1 MEEELIIEY
10 VPLGVFWSGDW
21 SVPEDGLYAHTTGRD
36 RLELL
41 RQSTYDTSEVEQ
53 DKSLYDLAVDV
64 LSDAGLTVDEYWIDP
79 MLENFIVP
87 YSFFA
92 PQSHREALRKIAEA
106 SVGQVY
112 CDREGIIRVEG
123 PGIVKGLSFD
133 GVDDYIAIINPL
145 NQEPSEQ
152 VWTVEAWVKIKNKQR
167 QTLISGFNR
176 GLFLSY
182 YTANKML
189 LYCNSSLYAYG
200 NFDLLDNQDHH
211 VAYVFRLPDKYMKVY
226 VDGNDVTGSISSS
239 YPFPLG
245 ISTNLTISQETDDT
259 TGGTIDGEV
268 YEVRIWNTARTQQ
281 QIQDN
286 MNKELTGNEE
296 GLIGYWKFNEGTGL
310 TAYDSAGANHG
321 TIHGATWTY
330 GQYDMTFKIDAATA
344 FKITPDEYFRKDN
357 PAKWSE
363 VANYIEVET
372 QPLKPEAMTE
382 VYSSSESVPIA
393 AGQEVVITAQY
404 NYVPCI
410 DATASLKNAPT
421 GAQIVKE
428 IYYAGSAEI
437 TVSSTASGTFELVIN
452 AKPLKVQNKELVVA
466 QDAGSIGENGIM
478 KYTFP
483 GNPLVQ
489 TRQMAQIIADTIL
502 SFYKDPRND
511 IEMDWRG
518 NPAIELGDV
527 IAAPDYRQGGVDKWG
542 YFLVTRQELE
552 YTGALRARLAGR
564 RVTG

>member
-1 MEEELIIEY
+1 MKTWNELIVEMGEELIIEY

-41 RQSTYDTSEVEQ
+41 RQSTYDTGEVEQ

-87 YSFFA
+87 YSFFVS
-92 PQSHREALRKIAEA
+92 QSHREALRKIAEA
-106 SVGQVY
+106 CVGQVY
-112 CDREGIIRVEG
+112 CDREGIVRVEG
-123 PGIVKGLSFD
+123 PGEG
-133 GVDDYIAIINPL
+133 
-145 NQEPSEQ
+145 
-152 VWTVEAWVKIKNKQR
+152 
-167 QTLISGFNR
+167 
-176 GLFLSY
+176 
-182 YTANKML
+182 
-189 LYCNSSLYAYG
+189 
-200 NFDLLDNQDHH
+200 
-211 VAYVFRLPDKYMKVY
+211 
-226 VDGNDVTGSISSS
+226 
-239 YPFPLG
+239 
-245 ISTNLTISQETDDT
+245 
-259 TGGTIDGEV
+259 
-268 YEVRIWNTARTQQ
+268 
-281 QIQDN
+281 
-286 MNKELTGNEE
+286 KELWQTETVFGV
-296 GLIGYWKFNEGTGL
+296 
-310 TAYDSAGANHG
+310 
-321 TIHGATWTY
+321 
-330 GQYDMTFKIDAATA
+330 
-344 FKITPDEYFRKDN
+344 TPDEYFRKDN

-466 QDAGSIGENGIM
+466 QDAGSIGENGVM

-489 TRQMAQIIADTIL
+489 TRQMAQMVADTIL
-502 SFYKDPRND
+502 SFYKDPRRD

-527 IAAPDYRQGGVDKWG
+527 IAAPDHQRGGTIGKWG